1 MFGHPHLRCLVAFP
15 GAFVVSN
22 TCSPAGADRRSFRH
36 TFRGASPLVWLCLL
50 LVALAPTG
58 ALSAPAA
65 ATGAATGE
73 LPQTIRRIL
82 DTTPLS
88 SSRTGVLVFDLDQ
101 RQPVYEHNADELLN
115 PASNMKIL
123 TTVAALSILG
133 PEYRFATEVLVDE
146 EPVGGVLK
154 GNLYLRGKGDPSL
167 DTERLFRIVRELRF
181 LGLKEIQGAI
191 VVDDTYFDDQY
202 DGPGWEQD
210 DSDRPYMAGAG
221 AVSLNFNAVG
231 IHVHPGDKQGGKA
244 RVSLDPPS
252 DYLILE
258 DRTETAP
265 RSGRQRIEV
274 NSLAEGNKQ
283 RIVVS
288 ARMPAGRRGGTFYR
302 RISNPPLY
310 TGETLKAM
318 LVEQGVPV
326 KGRVRLGAAPARLRP
341 FYVTHSEPLAVLIHK
356 LNKWSQNHM
365 SEMLLKAM
373 GAETLGAP
381 GTWAKGAAAVEGFL
395 AKEVGIPRGALV
407 MRNGS
412 GLNDT
417 NRISA
422 RQLVQV
428 LIWARE
434 QLLVAPELLTSLPVA
449 GVDGT
454 TRNRMGGT
462 PAQGRIRAKTGTL
475 QNVTALSGYATS
487 LGGKTYAFAIMVN
500 DYPGR
505 LSRVLPGVDAIG
517 TALAAVGSPGG
528 RETALAVA
536 RPPANEP
543 STPLEILGKRMA
555 TFAQLGGVA
564 DAKNA
569 TFLRT
574 ALRSEKDPAV
584 RLAIAEA
591 LLLSD
596 REDGE
601 AIGTFLEAFSTT
613 SEVYGRLRQAARLS
627 GLGLPLVNTLID
639 VAATGN
645 QDALATLLQLAS
657 WDPADAEL
665 EVEVAH
671 GLVEIGRTAPAELLA
686 ALNASGV
693 EVRDRAVRLMGV
705 ALAGDPRGVKTVRG
719 ARPQEPGQ
727 NFAAGL
733 TRAAANGDPS
743 LVAFARSL
751 EEQLAASVAAASE
764 PKPLEGPVPE
774 S

>member
-1 MFGHPHLRCLVAFP
+1 MSGLGLLLSRTSLSR
-15 GAFVVSN
+15 GLLVVSH
-22 TCSPAGADRRSFRH
+22 TCSPAGSDRRSSRLRFTNRVA
-36 TFRGASPLVWLCLL
+36 FCLAI
-50 LVALAPTG
+50 LVAWLPVHVRAERPLPG
-58 ALSAPAA
+58 ND
-65 ATGAATGE
+65 E
-73 LPQTIRRIL
+73 LPATIRRIL
-82 DTTPLS
+82 DATPLAQ
-88 SSRTGVLVFDLDQ
+88 SRTGILVYDLEAG
-101 RQPVYEHNADELLN
+101 RPVFEHNADELLN
-115 PASNMKIL
+115 PASNMKIV
-123 TTVAALSILG
+123 TTVAALSVLG
-133 PEYRFATEVLVDE
+133 PGHRFATEILVDE
-146 EPVGGVLK
+146 EPVGGILK

-167 DTERLFRIVRELRF
+167 DTERLFRVVRELRF

-231 IHVHPGDKQGGKA
+231 VHVHPGEKAGGKA
-244 RVSLDPPS
+244 RIGLDPPS

-265 RSGRQRIEV
+265 PSGRQRIEV
-274 NSLAEGNKQ
+274 KSLAEGNRQ

-288 ARMPAGRRGGTFYR
+288 AWMPLGRRGGVFYR
-302 RISNPPLY
+302 RISHPALY

-318 LVEQGVPV
+318 LGEQGVTV
-326 KGRVRLGAAPARLRP
+326 KGKVRLGATPARLRP
-341 FYVTHSEPLAVLIHK
+341 WYVTHSEPLAVLIHK

-365 SEMLLKAM
+365 SEMLLKTL
-373 GAETLGAP
+373 GAEVHGAP
-381 GTWAKGAAAVEGFL
+381 GTWAKGASAVEDFL
-395 AKEVGIPRGALV
+395 AREVKIPRGSLV

-422 RQLVQV
+422 RQIVQI
-428 LIWARE
+428 LSWARN

-462 PAQGRIRAKTGTL
+462 PAEGRVRAKTGTL

-487 LGGKTYAFAIMVN
+487 LGGRAYAFAVVVN

-505 LSRVLPGVDAIG
+505 LSRIIPGVDAIG
-517 TALAAVGSPGG
+517 TAMAAVGSPGG
-528 RETALAVA
+528 GDAAIALS

-543 STPLEILGKRMA
+543 STPLEILGARMT
-555 TFAQLGGVA
+555 TFAQLGGAA
-564 DAKNA
+564 DARN
-569 TFLRT
+569 TRFLRT
-574 ALRSEKDPAV
+574 ALRSERDPAL

-591 LLLSD
+591 LHLSD
-596 REDGE
+596 RRDGE
-601 AIGTFLEAFSTT
+601 AVGTFLEAFSATP
-613 SEVYGRLRQAARLS
+613 EVYGRLRQAARIA
-627 GLGLPLVNTLID
+627 GLGVPLVDSLID

-645 QDALATLLQLAS
+645 QEALSALFQLAAL
-657 WDPADAEL
+657 DPADAEM
-665 EVEVAH
+665 EVEIAH
-671 GLVEIGRTAPAELLA
+671 GLVEIGRTAPSELLL
-686 ALNASGV
+686 ALNAAPGETRSL
-693 EVRDRAVRLMGV
+693 AIRLMGL
-705 ALAGDPRGVKTVRG
+705 ALAGDPQKVKTARG
-719 ARPQEPGQ
+719 SRPQEPGQ

-733 TRAAANGDPS
+733 TRAAAGGDPS

-751 EEQLAASVAAASE
+751 EEQLAASVAEARE
-764 PKPLEGPVPE
+764 PIPGDGAVPE